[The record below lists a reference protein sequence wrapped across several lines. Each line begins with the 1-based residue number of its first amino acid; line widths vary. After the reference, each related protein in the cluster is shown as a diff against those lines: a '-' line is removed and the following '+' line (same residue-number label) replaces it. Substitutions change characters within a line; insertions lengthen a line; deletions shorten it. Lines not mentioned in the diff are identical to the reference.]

1 MQLPP
6 ASFTEDDR
14 VVNVL
19 FVCLGNICRSPTA
32 EGVFHRMIEAEGL
45 QGRVRIDSAGI
56 APWQIGRAPDPR
68 AVAAAR
74 RRGIELTRLR
84 ARQVG
89 LADFDAFDY
98 LIAMD
103 RQNLADLAALC
114 PPRRAN
120 RLHLLLAFA
129 ARNPHQE
136 VPDPFYG
143 GEDGFEAV
151 LDLIESGSRGLLDH
165 LRGRDF
171 FGADDRL
178 R

>member
-1 MQLPP
+1 MFPV
-6 ASFTEDDR
+6 SFAEDDR

-32 EGVFHRMIEAEGL
+32 EGVFRRMIEEAGL
-45 QGRVRIDSAGI
+45 WADVRIDSAGV
-56 APWQIGRAPDPR
+56 APWQVGRPPDPR

-74 RRGIELTRLR
+74 RHGIELAGLR

-89 LADFDAFDY
+89 AFDFDAFDY

-103 RQNLADLAALC
+103 RQNLADLRAAC
-114 PPRRAN
+114 PPLRAD
-120 RLHLLLAFA
+120 RLHLLLAFTA
-129 ARNPHQE
+129 AGAGSD

-143 GEDGFEAV
+143 GTDGFEAV
-151 LDLIESGSRGLLDH
+151 FDLIEDGARGLFDYIRDRH
-165 LRGRDF
+165 FAAGGR
-171 FGADDRL
+171 R